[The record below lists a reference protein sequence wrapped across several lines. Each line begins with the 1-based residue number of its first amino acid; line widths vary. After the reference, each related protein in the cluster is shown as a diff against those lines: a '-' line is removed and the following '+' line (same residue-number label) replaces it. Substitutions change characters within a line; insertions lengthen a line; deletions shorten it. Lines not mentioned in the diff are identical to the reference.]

1 MEPKT
6 PRRRL
11 DCPNTEVCTLRLGK
25 NTEFVNIIHCA
36 ELLGFDTA
44 ALTEEIFT
52 AFGERIL
59 HIRTAHPE
67 AARIDYFLDMHSD
80 DLYVGL
86 FRRLYGD
93 ELDEIKFEPLS
104 FYQLQYYRHISGEPL
119 SLAQL
124 TALRKSIE
132 KLTKTELCGNPYFTF
147 TELLPYK
154 LVRLG
159 DIRGLTIPFD
169 MEYFGASNPAEE
181 ISLRLSKTSSDFA
194 EEYFKDE
201 VKALSAAFSQAE
213 RALK

>member
-1 MEPKT
+1 MKTKT

-11 DCPNTEVCTLRLGK
+11 DCPNTETCTLLLGK
-25 NTEFVNIIHCA
+25 DTEFVNIIHYT
-36 ELLGFDTA
+36 ESLGFDAA
-44 ALTEEIFT
+44 ALTNEIFT
-52 AFGERIL
+52 AFGEHIL
-59 HIRTAHPE
+59 HVRTAHPE

-104 FYQLQYYRHISGEPL
+104 FYQLQYYRHISGDPL
-119 SLAQL
+119 SSEQL
-124 TALRKSIE
+124 TTVRKGIE

-159 DIRGLTIPFD
+159 DIRGLTFPFD
-169 MEYFGASNPAEE
+169 AQYLGVSNPAEE
-181 ISLRLSKTSSDFA
+181 ISLRLSKTISDST

-201 VKALSAAFSQAE
+201 IKAISVEFTRLENSN
-213 RALK
+213 

>member
-1 MEPKT
+1 M
-6 PRRRL
+6 
-11 DCPNTEVCTLRLGK
+11 
-25 NTEFVNIIHCA
+25 NIIHCA

>member
-1 MEPKT
+1 MKTKT

-11 DCPNTEVCTLRLGK
+11 DCPNTETCTLLLGK
-25 NTEFVNIIHCA
+25 DTEFVNIIHYT
-36 ELLGFDTA
+36 ESLGFDAA
-44 ALTEEIFT
+44 ALTNEIFT
-52 AFGERIL
+52 AFGEHIL
-59 HIRTAHPE
+59 HVRTAHPE

-104 FYQLQYYRHISGEPL
+104 FYQLQYYRHISGDPL
-119 SLAQL
+119 SSEQL
-124 TALRKSIE
+124 TTVRKSIE

-159 DIRGLTIPFD
+159 DIRGLTFPFD
-169 MEYFGASNPAEE
+169 AQYLGVSNPADE
-181 ISLRLSKTSSDFA
+181 ISLRLSKTISDST

-201 VKALSAAFSQAE
+201 IKAISVEFTRLENSN
-213 RALK
+213 

>member
-1 MEPKT
+1 MEAKT

-11 DCPNTEVCTLRLGK
+11 GCPNTDACTLRLGK
-25 NTEFVNIIHCA
+25 NTEFVNIIHYT
-36 ELLGFDTA
+36 EFLGFDAA
-44 ALTEEIFT
+44 ALTNEIFT
-52 AFGERIL
+52 AFGEHIL
-59 HIRTAHPE
+59 HVRTAHPE

-119 SLAQL
+119 SSEQL
-124 TALRKSIE
+124 TTVRKSIE

-159 DIRGLTIPFD
+159 DIRGLSLPFEV
-169 MEYFGASNPAEE
+169 EYLCASNPRKE
-181 ISLRLSKTSSDFA
+181 ICLRLSK
-194 EEYFKDE
+194 
-201 VKALSAAFSQAE
+201 SAAPNG
-213 RALK
+213 

>member
-6 PRRRL
+6 LRRRF

-25 NTEFVNIIHCA
+25 NTEFVNIIHYT
-36 ELLGFDTA
+36 EFLGFDAT
-44 ALTEEIFT
+44 ALTNEIFT
-52 AFGERIL
+52 AFGEHIL
-59 HIRTAHPE
+59 HVRTAHPE

-104 FYQLQYYRHISGEPL
+104 FYQLQYYRHISGDPL
-119 SLAQL
+119 SSEQL
-124 TALRKSIE
+124 TTVRKSIE

-159 DIRGLTIPFD
+159 DIRALTFPFD
-169 MEYFGASNPAEE
+169 AEYLGVSNPAEE
-181 ISLRLSKTSSDFA
+181 ISLRLSKTISDST

-201 VKALSAAFSQAE
+201 IKAISVEFTRLENSN
-213 RALK
+213 

>member
-6 PRRRL
+6 PRRQL
-11 DCPNTEVCTLRLGK
+11 DCPNTQCCALLLGK
-25 NTEFVNIIHCA
+25 NNGFVNIIQYT
-36 ELLGFDTA
+36 ELLGFDTV
-44 ALTEEIFT
+44 ALTNEIFA

-59 HIRTAHPE
+59 HIRTAYPE

-104 FYQLQYYRHISGEPL
+104 FYQHQYYRHISGDPL
-119 SLAQL
+119 SSEQL
-124 TALRKSIE
+124 TASRESIA

-154 LVRLG
+154 LMRLG
-159 DIRGLTIPFD
+159 DIRGLTFPFD
-169 MEYFGASNPAEE
+169 AEYLGGSNPAEE
-181 ISLRLSKTSSDFA
+181 ISVRLSGNMSEHTQ
-194 EEYFKDE
+194 EYFVEEMKMLD
-201 VKALSAAFSQAE
+201 ATFSNLL
-213 RALK
+213 RY